1 MDWETYL
8 DHIRSDSALIAAAAR
23 QGLEPDVPCCEG
35 WTVRDLL
42 AHMGEVQRHKE
53 LIVRERLL
61 EPPEERIDAPESGLV
76 DWFEEGAAMLVE
88 TLSATD
94 PSTPLW
100 TWHDPDQTV
109 GFWYRRMAQEALIH
123 RVDAEQSHGA
133 VSPIDDDLAADGVD
147 EIISVMMT
155 GLPEW
160 ASFAGQGNLV
170 CVSVPGRSWSLEEGR
185 FSGTSPV
192 SGNTYT
198 DLLAFEVSDPS
209 SEMSASVSGDA
220 AAVDLWLWG
229 RGPLGDLTVE
239 GDPGVAATLREAA
252 KEATQ

>member
-35 WTVRDLL
+35 WTVRDLV

-76 DWFEEGAAMLVE
+76 DWFEEGAAVLVE

-147 EIISVMMT
+147 EIISIMLTAIPDWGTFDGVRK
-155 GLPEW
+155 
-160 ASFAGQGNLV
+160 LV

-192 SGNTYT
+192 SGSAYE
-198 DLLAFEVSDPS
+198 DLLAFGLVEPEANMDTSI
-209 SEMSASVSGDA
+209 SGGA

-229 RGPLGDLTVE
+229 RGSIEDLTVD
-239 GDPGVAATLREAA
+239 GDRDIATTLRRAA
-252 KEATQ
+252 EEETQ